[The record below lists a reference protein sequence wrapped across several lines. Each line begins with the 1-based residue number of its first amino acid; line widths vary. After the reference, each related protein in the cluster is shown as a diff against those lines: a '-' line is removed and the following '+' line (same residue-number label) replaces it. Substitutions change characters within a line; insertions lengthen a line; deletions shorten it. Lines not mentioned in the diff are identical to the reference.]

1 MPTLN
6 LPTAGGTIAPY
17 TTRAPKTFP
26 KPSAPFNRVAYAAAH
41 VVADPL
47 ADGDPW
53 LDAAI
58 DWDTTIAFRRHLWSL
73 GLGVAEAMDT
83 AQRGMG
89 MDWPNSLEL
98 IRRSLDAAKDFP
110 GALIGSGAGTD
121 HLAPSADVTIDD
133 VIRAYEEQCAAV
145 EKLGG
150 RIILMASR
158 ALVKA
163 ARSPDDYAKVYARI
177 LDQVKEPVIIHWL
190 GEMFDP
196 ALDGYWGHKDHMKAM
211 EVAVDVIASN
221 PAKVDGVKISL
232 LDKDK
237 EIAMRRRLPQGVR
250 MYTGDDFNYAEL
262 IAGDAQGY
270 SDALLGIFD
279 AIAPA
284 ASAALGAFT
293 RGDVAAFHEIL
304 APTVPLSRHIFK
316 APTRF
321 YKTGVVFM
329 AYLNGLQNH
338 FTMIGGQESTRS
350 TLHLAELFRL
360 ADAAGLLADPD
371 AGGAAHE
378 ARHGDARCALMR
390 DLSKDRSLL
399 AINSAT
405 VKPWTLEQLVEGCV
419 RAGITAIAPWR
430 DIVQAAGVEKA
441 GNMIR
446 AAGLTVSCYCRAGL
460 FPAADEAGRRAALD
474 DNRRAVDE
482 AAAIGARSSGADR
495 GRAAEGLEGPR
506 RRAPAGPRRDRGA
519 VALRARGRRAARDR
533 AAASDVRRRPRLR
546 EHARPCQRSLRPARR
561 RRWPRGRC
569 LSRLVGPGPGRAR
582 SRAPASASSPIT
594 SATGWCRPAICC
606 STAACRAT
614 ASSTCAP
621 SAPWWRRPA
630 TTATSTSRFSP
641 RRTGGSAS
649 RPRCCGFA
657 WSGTRRW
664 CDARRVRVI
673 P

>member
-1 MPTLN
+1 M
-6 LPTAGGTIAPY
+6 
-17 TTRAPKTFP
+17 
-26 KPSAPFNRVAYAAAH
+26 
-41 VVADPL
+41 VADPL
-47 ADGDPW
+47 ADRNPW

-58 DWDTTIAFRRHLWSL
+58 DWDATIAFRRHLWSL

-121 HLAPSADVTIDD
+121 HLAPGADVTIDD

-211 EVAVDVIASN
+211 EVAVDVIAVES
-221 PAKVDGVKISL
+221 G
-232 LDKDK
+232 
-237 EIAMRRRLPQGVR
+237 QGR
-250 MYTGDDFNYAEL
+250 WRENLAARQGQGDRHAAAAAAGRASMFTGDDFNYAEL

-329 AYLNGLQNH
+329 AYLNGLQDH

-371 AGGAAHE
+371 VAAQ
-378 ARHGDARCALMR
+378 RMKLVM
-390 DLSKDRSLL
+390 
-399 AINSAT
+399 AT
-405 VKPWTLEQLVEGCV
+405 
-419 RAGITAIAPWR
+419 R
-430 DIVQAAGVEKA
+430 GV
-441 GNMIR
+441 
-446 AAGLTVSCYCRAGL
+446 
-460 FPAADEAGRRAALD
+460 
-474 DNRRAVDE
+474 
-482 AAAIGARSSGADR
+482 
-495 GRAAEGLEGPR
+495 
-506 RRAPAGPRRDRGA
+506 
-519 VALRARGRRAARDR
+519 
-533 AAASDVRRRPRLR
+533 
-546 EHARPCQRSLRPARR
+546 H
-561 RRWPRGRC
+561 
-569 LSRLVGPGPGRAR
+569 
-582 SRAPASASSPIT
+582 
-594 SATGWCRPAICC
+594 
-606 STAACRAT
+606 
-614 ASSTCAP
+614 
-621 SAPWWRRPA
+621 
-630 TTATSTSRFSP
+630 
-641 RRTGGSAS
+641 
-649 RPRCCGFA
+649 
-657 WSGTRRW
+657 
-664 CDARRVRVI
+664 
-673 P
+673 